1 MQVPFQLG
9 KSVSALKKLLIFLF
23 IQFLCFLYF
32 IGQATNGDIR
42 NNNRTHQI
50 ASLSVVP
57 LLGNIYICCYLF
69 ACVIFLSVLPFVVF
83 HVQMEPYSLVLDT
96 NPGQTLWWRLSKTTA
111 RFLSSQCVVVE
122 NFKDCSQNC
131 WIEEAQNIFLP
142 MSFSNCGPVFWV
154 ILWPLTASF
163 HWASVSDGL
172 HWELWDEI
180 GLITVFYSY
189 ICWF

>member
-1 MQVPFQLG
+1 MKQIDWLHWNSFQYFASSIVSLPKSNILMRICSMWEVQVPFQLG
-9 KSVSALKKLLIFLF
+9 KSVNALKKLLIFLF

-32 IGQATNGDIR
+32 IGQATNEDIR
-42 NNNRTHQI
+42 NNNRTHQV

-57 LLGNIYICCYLF
+57 LLGNIYICLYLF

-142 MSFSNCGPVFWV
+142 MS
-154 ILWPLTASF
+154 
-163 HWASVSDGL
+163 
-172 HWELWDEI
+172 
-180 GLITVFYSY
+180 SY
-189 ICWF
+189 F